1 MEFLALKEVMKVLN
15 GGVDGDKLAANNTAF
30 LFAVVNSLEKWLAS
44 HLLKST
50 NGYKDILGKIDESIR
65 SGIGK

>member
-65 SGIGK
+65 SGMGK